1 MDPTPR
7 MRPQRDESEP
17 EAPAKRPRVSVAAW
31 VTSSTQSADTREL
44 PAPTTCSEAYIR
56 DRDSVFIGYVYP
68 LVTASPTY
76 RSALLENLSHVV
88 HPLIPNDQFPPQF
101 QDIAPKK
108 RKSTHDM
115 YAFRVMQLK
124 PGRNGLGGP
133 SDFGTA
139 EGHDDDGET
148 WGSEKI
154 MRVIREMGASDVLV
168 IVSRWYGGQMLG
180 PVRFQHITHVARAA
194 LQKHFD
200 LEALQ
205 ECRQQLQ
212 SMDAKIQALRQAP
225 VQSHAYEDLT
235 MDRAKRLLLA
245 RKKTLDALQRPKS

>member
-1 MDPTPR
+1 M
-7 MRPQRDESEP
+7 
-17 EAPAKRPRVSVAAW
+17 
-31 VTSSTQSADTREL
+31 
-44 PAPTTCSEAYIR
+44 
-56 DRDSVFIGYVYP
+56 FIGYVYP

-168 IVSRWYGGQMLG
+168 IVSRWYGGHSVG
-180 PVRFQHITHVARAA
+180 PERLHLFTDGGLAA
-194 LQKHFD
+194 LDKHYVF
-200 LEALQ
+200 EALLD
-205 ECRQQLQ
+205 CRQQLQ

-235 MDRAKRLLLA
+235 MDRARRLLLA

>member
-1 MDPTPR
+1 MGPTPL
-7 MRPQRDESEP
+7 MRPQRDASEP

-31 VTSSTQSADTREL
+31 VTSSTQSADAREL

-76 RSALLENLSHVV
+76 RSALLEHLSDVV
-88 HPLIPNDQFPPQF
+88 HPDIPNELFPPQF
-101 QDIAPKK
+101 QDIVPGK
-108 RKSTHDM
+108 RKSTHNM

-180 PVRFQHITHVARAA
+180 PVRFQHITNVARAA

-205 ECRQQLQ
+205 ECRKQLQ
-212 SMDAKIQALRQAP
+212 NMDAKIQALRHAP
-225 VQSHAYEDLT
+225 VQSHAYEGLT

>member
-1 MDPTPR
+1 MGSTPL
-7 MRPQRDESEP
+7 MRPQRDASEP

-76 RSALLENLSHVV
+76 RSALLEHLSDVV
-88 HPLIPNDQFPPQF
+88 HPDIPNELFPPKF
-101 QDIAPKK
+101 QEIVPGK

-180 PVRFQHITHVARAA
+180 PVRFQHITNVARAA

-205 ECRQQLQ
+205 ECRKQLQ
-212 SMDAKIQALRQAP
+212 SMDAKIQALQHAP
-225 VQSHAYEDLT
+225 VQSHAYEGLT